1 MNSAVGPSF
10 NLTFAKIHTC
20 GSHEQCMGPSQKNAD
35 VQNATPAAIQTH
47 T

>member
-20 GSHEQCMGPSQKNAD
+20 ESREQCMGPSQKNVD
-35 VQNATPAAIQTH
+35 VQNAIRAAIQTH